1 MIASKYFV
9 GEEQVMTIY
18 MGENLLYQ
26 NKLPLPDYLLTGK
39 PEEAIDL
46 AVENLATEE

>member
-9 GEEQVMTIY
+9 GAEQVMTIY

-46 AVENLATEE
+46 AVKNLATEE

>member
-1 MIASKYFV
+1 MIASEYFI
-9 GEEQVMTIY
+9 GAEQVMSIY
-18 MGENLLYQ
+18 LGEDLLYQ

-39 PEEAIDL
+39 PEEAINL

>member
-1 MIASKYFV
+1 MIASKHFI
-9 GEEQVMTIY
+9 GTEQVMTIY
-18 MGENLLYQ
+18 LGESLLYQ

-46 AVENLATEE
+46 AVEKLSTEE

>member
-9 GEEQVMTIY
+9 GTEQVMTIY
-18 MGENLLYQ
+18 LGEDLLYQ

-46 AVENLATEE
+46 AVEDLATEE

>member
-9 GEEQVMTIY
+9 GAEQVMTIY

-39 PEEAIDL
+39 PEAALDL

>member
-9 GEEQVMTIY
+9 GTEQVMTIY
-18 MGENLLYQ
+18 LGEDLLFQ
-26 NKLPLPDYLLTGK
+26 NKLPLPDYLLTGMPK
-39 PEEAIDL
+39 EAINL

>member
-9 GEEQVMTIY
+9 GAEQVMTIY
-18 MGENLLYQ
+18 LGENLLYQ

-46 AVENLATEE
+46 SVENLSTEE